1 MDRSVLET
9 SVDKGGDGTGRS
21 AEYRLGETI
30 AASTTALTV
39 ECYQGR
45 DQLAL
50 GQLVHAAVGGGRVLG
65 IVTTISNV
73 PIDSSRRPAA
83 RGESSED
90 EEALRRA
97 HPELSRL
104 VRTEFEAILV
114 GHQDEGDAAI
124 HHGYPPRPPDL
135 HSFVYS
141 TGAGA
146 ARRFTEDISFID
158 LIVGSVANAALADQV
173 IIDAVGRFAALSQD
187 PSSFKRA
194 CGKRLARLL
203 NRDLVRLDALLLR
216 MAGR

>member
-1 MDRSVLET
+1 MDKQGSELAL
-9 SVDKGGDGTGRS
+9 SDGDNVRRQS
-21 AEYRLGETI
+21 LEYRLGETI
-30 AASTTALTV
+30 AASTTGLTV
-39 ECYQGR
+39 ECYQDR
-45 DQLAL
+45 DHLVL
-50 GQLVHAAVGGGRVLG
+50 GQLVHVPVGMGRVLG

-83 RGESSED
+83 RGENSED

-114 GHQDEGDAAI
+114 GFQNGSDAVI

-141 TGAGA
+141 SDAGT
-146 ARRFTEDISFID
+146 ARRFMEDVSFID
-158 LIVGSVANAALADQV
+158 LIVGAVANPALADQV
-173 IIDAVGRFAALSQD
+173 VADSVGQFAALADD
-187 PSSFKRA
+187 PTLFRRD

-203 NRDLVRLDALLLR
+203 NRDLIRLDALLLR